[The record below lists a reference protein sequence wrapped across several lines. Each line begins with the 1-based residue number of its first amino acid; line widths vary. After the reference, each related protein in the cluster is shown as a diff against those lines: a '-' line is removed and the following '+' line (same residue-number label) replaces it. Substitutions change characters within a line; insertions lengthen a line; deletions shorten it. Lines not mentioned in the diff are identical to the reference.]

1 MTSQELTM
9 HLATS
14 PQSAYLLRRQT
25 FNLQARKG
33 QRIEC
38 RTGQL
43 WITQDGDPNDVIL
56 APDESFT
63 LDRSGH
69 ALVSALEDASF
80 VLRSDTAA
88 TADSRSY

>member
-1 MTSQELTM
+1 M
-9 HLATS
+9 HLATT
-14 PQSAYLLRRQT
+14 PQSAYLMRRQT

-38 RTGQL
+38 RSGQL

-56 APDESFT
+56 AADQSFT

-80 VLRSDTAA
+80 VLRSPGTAA
-88 TADSRSY
+88 AAAVRAY

>member
-1 MTSQELTM
+1 MR
-9 HLATS
+9 LAS
-14 PQSAYLLRRQT
+14 ASQSAFLLRRQT

-38 RTGQL
+38 QTGQL

-56 APDESFT
+56 APAQSFT

-80 VLRSDTAA
+80 VLRGPGAA
-88 TADSRSY
+88 AAVAAY

>member
-1 MTSQELTM
+1 MR
-9 HLATS
+9 LAS
-14 PQSAYLLRRQT
+14 PPQSAYLLRRQT

-56 APDESFT
+56 EADQSFT

-69 ALVSALEDASF
+69 ALVSAIEDASF
-80 VLRSDTAA
+80 MLRNPAVAA
-88 TADSRSY
+88 PSAVASY

>member
-1 MTSQELTM
+1 M
-9 HLATS
+9 HLAS
-14 PQSAYLLRRQT
+14 SNQSAYLLRRQT
-25 FNLQARKG
+25 FNLRARKG

-38 RTGQL
+38 QTGQL

-56 APDESFT
+56 APAQSFT

-80 VLRSDTAA
+80 VLRSPDAA
-88 TADSRSY
+88 ARPTLY